1 MSEEKVINLATGEAV
16 VNLCA
21 VCAFEVTDGKC
32 PNEVNHSSH
41 ELPPPRCVRV
51 GEGGIDGEGWEVAC
65 T

>member
-41 ELPPPRCVRV
+41 ELPPLGVCVSEKV
-51 GEGGIDGEGWEVAC
+51 GSTGKVGK
-65 T
+65 